1 MALNPEQTRKLQK
14 VIEERR
20 TALIAELQED
30 AERVRADR
38 HDDLAGPAGDA
49 GDESV
54 ATLIADLN
62 HADVGRDLDELR
74 ALEAARAR
82 LRDGSYGVC
91 VECGRDIAFERLQ
104 ANPAAERDVE
114 CQRMYEKTH
123 ATTSGSSL

>member
-1 MALNPEQTRKLQK
+1 MALHQEQLQK
-14 VIEERR
+14 LHKLIEERR
-20 TALIAELQED
+20 AALIAELQED

-62 HADVGRDLDELR
+62 HADVGRDVDELR

-82 LRDGSYGVC
+82 LRDGSYGTC
-91 VECGRDIAFERLQ
+91 VECGGEIGFERLK
-104 ANPAAERDVE
+104 ANPAAERDVQ
-114 CQRMYEKTH
+114 CQRVYEKTH
-123 ATTSGSSL
+123 ATTGGSSL